1 MSFQAIYSTDSGINY
16 LLLDKVNADKLYF
29 LRWKYLRYGGYMDLI
44 PKQIF
49 FTKGV
54 GAHKDKLASF
64 ELALRKAGI
73 EKCNLVYVSSIFP
86 PNCKIIPREKG
97 LTLIKPG
104 QITLCVMARAETNE
118 PNRLISSAVGLAVP
132 KDRKN
137 YGYLSEHHSFGETA
151 RKAGDY
157 AEDLAATMLATTLG
171 IAFDPDEA
179 WDSRK
184 QAYTASKY
192 IFKSRNICQSAE
204 GDKSGKWTT
213 VVAAAVMLLEQRESS
228 R

>member
-1 MSFQAIYSTDSGINY
+1 
-16 LLLDKVNADKLYF
+16 
-29 LRWKYLRYGGYMDLI
+29 MDLI
-44 PKQIF
+44 PRRMF

-54 GAHKDKLASF
+54 GVHKDKLASF

-86 PNCKIIPREKG
+86 PNCKIIAREKG

-104 QITLCVMARAETNE
+104 QITFCVMARSDTNE
-118 PNRLISSAVGLAVP
+118 PNRLISSAVGLALP
-132 KDRKN
+132 KDRMN
-137 YGYLSEHHSFGETA
+137 YGYISEHHAFGETA
-151 RKAGDY
+151 RKTGDY

-184 QAYTASKY
+184 QVYTASKY
-192 IFKSRNICQSAE
+192 IFRSRNICQSAE
-204 GDKSGKWTT
+204 GDKSGRWTT
-213 VVAAAVMLLEQRESS
+213 VVAAAVMLLE
-228 R
+228 